1 MTHSEVPAGI
11 EPASPEEISSINR
24 SSESNVLTIT
34 PRDPLLGWN
43 QIALTWTIFVFGFSN
58 CGSYSTTMA
67 GGDRDLIGGPP
78 TTSESLTS
86 IARLS
91 FKII

>member
-1 MTHSEVPAGI
+1 
-11 EPASPEEISSINR
+11 
-24 SSESNVLTIT
+24 
-34 PRDPLLGWN
+34 LGWN